1 MIHYRF
7 LSSHSNTT
15 KVSFSHQRKLICCQT
30 EGEYSRKN
38 LSESIDLRCCF
49 SQDHLLEYQTVSKY
63 NARFDGLQAGT
74 SYDIQIST
82 ELAGKTVV
90 QTRHTFKTVTDTQE
104 ETRTD
109 QN

>member
-1 MIHYRF
+1 MRHPLYWW
-7 LSSHSNTT
+7 LQVSHTITSC
-15 KVSFSHQRKLICCQT
+15 VLCISAISAVA
-30 EGEYSRKN
+30 
-38 LSESIDLRCCF
+38 SIDLRCCF

>member
-1 MIHYRF
+1 MRHPLYSIGGCKLVTQSRH
-7 LSSHSNTT
+7 
-15 KVSFSHQRKLICCQT
+15 VLICISAVAT
-30 EGEYSRKN
+30 
-38 LSESIDLRCCF
+38 IDLRCCF

>member
-1 MIHYRF
+1 MRHPLYWW
-7 LSSHSNTT
+7 LQVSHTITSC
-15 KVSFSHQRKLICCQT
+15 VLICISAVT
-30 EGEYSRKN
+30 
-38 LSESIDLRCCF
+38 SIDLRCCF
-49 SQDHLLEYQTVSKY
+49 SPDHLLEYQTVSKY